1 MLRAATACIFSTS
14 ERPNVVWDRQFLTQ
28 LFTSKRASHHNGV
41 QLFNI
46 ATSKKVRTY
55 GALSIL
61 TSKCDSRHSGVHFL
75 NISTSRVL
83 RAWCVLCFAYF
94 DLEMCFAPQWRAP
107 FPHLNFQ
114 KCSEPEVLLTF
125 LLGNAF
131 QIFAPQWACTFS
143 TSQLPKVLRKWCA
156 CTFWLLN
163 VLAPHRRALFYLSSP
178 QMAPYPPLERA
189 YFSTLRG
196 HKTLEKHSVSA
207 LIFFL
212 LSLSL
217 LSFRFETRFGLR
229 HLKQGYHNRVP
240 SGQPTNIAWENHI
253 VQRVTNL

>member
-1 MLRAATACIFSTS
+1 MLRTTTGCNCSTS
-14 ERPNVVWDRQFLTQ
+14 Q
-28 LFTSKRASHHNGV
+28 LPKT
-41 QLFNI
+41 
-46 ATSKKVRTY
+46 VRTY
-55 GALSIL
+55 DVLSIL

-114 KCSEPEVLLTF
+114 KCSGPDVLLTF
-125 LLGNAF
+125 LLGNVF
-131 QIFAPQWACTFS
+131 HIFAPQWACTFS

-196 HKTLEKHSVSA
+196 HKALEKHSVSA

-217 LSFRFETRFGLR
+217 LWSSFFFSSLTLPTSAASSVHLVGNLTCKLLR
-229 HLKQGYHNRVP
+229 
-240 SGQPTNIAWENHI
+240 
-253 VQRVTNL
+253 